1 MYKYIINPETN
12 KKVNIKT
19 TLGKNILKK
28 YIVSLTGGSNP
39 NPTQNMEPVF
49 ATISDDAKTR
59 IIIIGNRAYQYTN
72 AGGWKKLKLSE
83 LK

>member
-19 TLGKNILKK
+19 KLGKNILKK
-28 YIVSLTGGSNP
+28 YMVSLTGGSNP

-49 ATISDDAKTR
+49 ATISNDGKSK
-59 IIIIGNRAYQYTN
+59 IIIIGNRAYEN
-72 AGGWKKLKLSE
+72 KGIVWKRIELEKLK
-83 LK
+83 

>member
-19 TLGKNILKK
+19 KLGKNILEK

-49 ATISDDAKTR
+49 ATISNDGKTR
-59 IIIIGNRAYQYTN
+59 IIIIGNRAYEYK
-72 AGGWKKLKLSE
+72 GPLGWKKIE
-83 LK
+83 TIQ

>member
-49 ATISDDAKTR
+49 ATISNDGKSK
-59 IIIIGNRAYQYTN
+59 IIIIGNRAYEYK
-72 AGGWKKLKLSE
+72 GGIGWKKIE
-83 LK
+83 TIQ